1 MTEYIHILWAGP
13 IKLKDAYLLKNERT
27 DYGIYQV
34 YGRHP
39 IAGMTA
45 LLYIG
50 KAEEQ
55 VFGVRLKQENWETW
69 EEGEGPVEIRVGRL
83 AGGQTPSDEHWGL
96 QIRLAESLLISANKP
111 PRNGQGVAWLSA
123 AVDPACHRLHVLNW
137 GSYGAILPE
146 VSGAR
151 WSSLFDSIP
160 GFRPYEW
167 RSRR

>member
-1 MTEYIHILWAGP
+1 MTEHIHVVWAGP
-13 IKLKDAYLLKNERT
+13 VKLSDAYLFKDEKT
-27 DYGIYQV
+27 DYGVYQV

-39 IAGMTA
+39 VVGTMA

-50 KAEEQ
+50 KAEDQ
-55 VFGVRLKQENWETW
+55 VFGVRLKQEKWETW

-83 AGGQTPSDEHWGL
+83 AGGETPRDEQWGR
-96 QIRLAESLLISANKP
+96 QISLAEKLLITANKP
-111 PRNGQGVAWLSA
+111 PRNGQGVAWLSTEVDA
-123 AVDPACHRLHVLNW
+123 ACRNLHVLNW

-167 RSRR
+167 LPRH